1 MGNRSKLNFTVV
13 HLLVTVSTL
22 FGADHVSTE
31 KGMADTLAGELPS
44 RVENLGRP
52 YLVLSDISV
61 RPGETVVLEA
71 GTVFL
76 FKNFTGLQIHGVLK
90 AEGTEENP
98 VVFTSE
104 NDTNH
109 SPLSTMPAAPYDWN
123 GITVFENAVGT
134 SFENC
139 RVGFSLYGINAL
151 TDQII
156 IRDCR
161 FRQNGR
167 SDYAVN
173 GESVDVGSGAYTN
186 ELGAMP
192 APELAELFGAEVMQK
207 AKPSTIALR
216 VGSAVV
222 GLAGIGVGVYKTFDY
237 RNSRQ
242 EYDYL
247 TDDKNQPTLKHQD
260 DIIERT
266 DAALDRRN
274 QDLLFMLLGY
284 GGGALGLFGFS
295 ISFTF

>member
-1 MGNRSKLNFTVV
+1 MGNRSKLKFAAA
-13 HLLVTVSTL
+13 LLVIAVFSSLGSDTT
-22 FGADHVSTE
+22 ATE
-31 KGMADTLAGELPS
+31 SGVVDTLAGELPS
-44 RVENLGRP
+44 RVKNSGRP
-52 YLVLSDISV
+52 YLVISDVSV
-61 RPGETVVLEA
+61 RPGETVVFEA
-71 GTVFL
+71 GTIFL

-90 AEGTEENP
+90 AEGTKANP

-104 NDTNH
+104 NDTTY
-109 SPLSTMPAAPYDWN
+109 SPLSSMPAAPYDWN

-134 SFENC
+134 SFEQC
-139 RVGFSLYGINAL
+139 RVGYSLYGINSL

-167 SDYAVN
+167 SDFAVN
-173 GESVDVGSGAYTN
+173 GETIEVGEGLFSN
-186 ELGAMP
+186 ELGSMP
-192 APELAELFGAEVMQK
+192 APELAELFGARIVQK
-207 AKPSTIALR
+207 AKPSRTVLR
-216 VGSAVV
+216 VGSAIV

-247 TDDKNQPTLKHQD
+247 TDKNNRAALIEQNG
-260 DIIERT
+260 IIERT
-266 DAALDRRN
+266 DAALERRN
-274 QDLLFMLLGY
+274 RDLLYMLLGY